1 VTPAIAH
8 VVTVG
13 AALAADPEGAAVA
26 AVLARAGI
34 LVASRVLVEDDEAA
48 LQRALG
54 PDGALTVILAG
65 AGSSAGD
72 VVRRVLS
79 RAVGARLVLNQRMLD
94 ALAERFR
101 RIDRPLPRRADRLAL
116 LPQGATVWI
125 PGEGEPAWALES
137 GARRFVVLPRD
148 GFGAALE
155 EHLVPLAR
163 EYATGRGA
171 VVTRVL
177 RTAGVGAGELEERL
191 AEWIGQP
198 ERGDMVVFNPST
210 DSTIP
215 FVKRIVAVGGDVVE
229 VRDGQLFVNG
239 EPSEIDEAR
248 GSTLPQSP
256 QVVYPYTVPEGE
268 FFAMGDNRTASSDSR
283 SFGSQQNDRIIGKV
297 LLRFWPLD
305 RLSFFEW

>member
-1 VTPAIAH
+1 MPAEAEEAFSWRAVLEI
-8 VVTVG
+8 VQ
-13 AALAADPEGAAVA
+13 ALALAVIISVFLNLFVVQVTEVRQRSMEPTLFQAD
-26 AVLARAGI
+26 
-34 LVASRVLVEDDEAA
+34 RVLV
-48 LQRALG
+48 
-54 PDGALTVILAG
+54 
-65 AGSSAGD
+65 SK
-72 VVRRVLS
+72 
-79 RAVGARLVLNQRMLD
+79 
-94 ALAERFR
+94 
-101 RIDRPLPRRADRLAL
+101 IDYR
-116 LPQGATVWI
+116 
-125 PGEGEPAWALES
+125 
-137 GARRFVVLPRD
+137 
-148 GFGAALE
+148 
-155 EHLVPLAR
+155 
-163 EYATGRGA
+163 
-171 VVTRVL
+171 
-177 RTAGVGAGELEERL
+177 
-191 AEWIGQP
+191 IGQP

>member
-1 VTPAIAH
+1 MSVAEEREPAELPAEAEEAFSWRAVLEI
-8 VVTVG
+8 VQ
-13 AALAADPEGAAVA
+13 ALALAVIISVFLNLFVVQVTEVRQRSMEPTLFQAD
-26 AVLARAGI
+26 
-34 LVASRVLVEDDEAA
+34 RVLV
-48 LQRALG
+48 
-54 PDGALTVILAG
+54 
-65 AGSSAGD
+65 SK
-72 VVRRVLS
+72 
-79 RAVGARLVLNQRMLD
+79 
-94 ALAERFR
+94 
-101 RIDRPLPRRADRLAL
+101 IDYR
-116 LPQGATVWI
+116 
-125 PGEGEPAWALES
+125 
-137 GARRFVVLPRD
+137 
-148 GFGAALE
+148 
-155 EHLVPLAR
+155 
-163 EYATGRGA
+163 
-171 VVTRVL
+171 
-177 RTAGVGAGELEERL
+177 
-191 AEWIGQP
+191 IGQP